1 MSEPDSTIRTL
12 VDDLTPV
19 GRPPDVSRY
28 SATWWLLAL
37 IATGGVMA
45 LIAPFRPG
53 VIDQLIASPRFAFES
68 ILGLVVTAGFAH
80 AAFGLGIPDV
90 RNPWQRARVALV
102 LLAIWLALFGI
113 ATVAPVLEPSMLGK
127 RPLCNLEVL
136 LYAVPLT
143 VAGIIVIRRMM
154 PLDPAKTGAWMG
166 FAAGLIPAWLM
177 QIACMHEPWHII
189 KFHLAPTIGA
199 ALLGALLGYWLLR
212 RKS

>member
-1 MSEPDSTIRTL
+1 
-12 VDDLTPV
+12 
-19 GRPPDVSRY
+19 
-28 SATWWLLAL
+28 
-37 IATGGVMA
+37 MA
-45 LIAPFRPG
+45 
-53 VIDQLIASPRFAFES
+53 ES
-68 ILGLVVTAGFAH
+68 YAR

-90 RNPWQRARVALV
+90 RSQWRRARVALV
-102 LLAIWLALFGI
+102 LLAVWLGLFGI

-166 FAAGLIPAWLM
+166 FAAGLM
-177 QIACMHEPWHII
+177 
-189 KFHLAPTIGA
+189 APTIGA